1 MDGAF
6 LGNPRD
12 FGAEIVAF
20 DEEGNEVRRVSIY
33 GARAERPGRV

>member
-1 MDGAF
+1 MKGRHIYMDGVF

-20 DEEGNEVRRVSIY
+20 DEERMKSGE
-33 GARAERPGRV
+33 